1 MTTFRRFEE
10 IEVWQTARELAK
22 AVYQATGQGALA
34 RDFGLRDQLRRA
46 AVSVM
51 SNIAEGFENQT
62 LAQFISC
69 LYRARGS
76 AGEIRSQLYVALDTG
91 MLPTADFER
100 LAGLSESCSRRLA
113 KFIAYLESQRDHGR
127 LREFQA
133 PYSIELPTSDSSG

>member
-22 AVYQATGQGALA
+22 AVYQTTGQGALA
-34 RDFGLRDQLRRA
+34 KDFGLKDQLRRA

-62 LAQFISC
+62 LAQFISY

-91 MLPTADFER
+91 MLPAADFER
-100 LAGLSESCSRRLA
+100 LASLSESCSRQLA

-127 LREFQA
+127 LRESQA
-133 PYSIELPTSDSSG
+133 PYSIELPTSGSSG